1 MAAGHG
7 PSPLDSGQLCMKFGC
22 ATFAPGS
29 MAACAEFLPTS
40 SVDVGCNE
48 RGHRSAISKA
58 FIGRLWYVEIL
69 LPSGM
74 QLLDGRRSWLARS
87 GGER

>member
-1 MAAGHG
+1 MAAGDCPR
-7 PSPLDSGQLCMKFGC
+7 PSILGDYAYCVGVPL
-22 ATFAPGS
+22 APGS

-40 SVDVGCNE
+40 SADVGCNVRE
-48 RGHRSAISKA
+48 HSSAIRKA
-58 FIGRLWYVEIL
+58 FIGRLWYVGSL

-74 QLLDGRRSWLARS
+74 QLVDGRRSWLSRP